1 MRTTNKKA
9 IMGELRSLAMI
20 SAGMIVGSMGGKALD
35 KALKVDDTLPGFQ
48 AKKFVRPVAL
58 LGAGVLGAVKLKN
71 QDLKMLSAGVGA
83 SGVVSTVKVVLKKD
97 ILSGLDGTP
106 LAASPEL
113 FMPMTTAQSVFIE
126 SETDNYIESYEPNLP
141 VLANYSEQEEYVT
154 SEAGVIVTADSAEY
168 EEIEII

>member
-154 SEAGVIVTADSAEY
+154 SEAGIIVTADSAEY